1 MGSVYDQL
9 TGGNPPPVSP
19 LAPKT
24 LPTSLPGG
32 PAPASVYET
41 LRGGTAHGPQQLWG
55 SSPGTN
61 DTRPPGVE
69 DSPGNPLSFAFGMA
83 KNVFMDIPEVVG
95 GLTQLVK
102 GVARDVAGG
111 LAQITPGEGF
121 FGVGSGLE
129 EGIEEQGYTFGA
141 DFWKNIGGAIAGD
154 YASRYGLNGIDEM
167 RDQIYSNPL
176 TYILDALMVGQAVS
190 WSAKLGVKAGLMGD
204 TMAGKILGLSPDA
217 VSGARSLIAAGQKAP
232 LKPEMMMWDMFHAQD
247 EVARYA
253 VPLSQNPVA
262 RSVQKVVMERV
273 LSRTATEAR
282 TLWDQGK
289 WRALGIPEEKNLA
302 QGYAKVMQTNL
313 ATAEHLGERI
323 PRPMMAKTIFNPW
336 GPVKAAQKLF
346 GINASEFYASRTEAL
361 VQLKGILED
370 GWARVEETGKF
381 AERAAYEKEAIHF
394 MQQTNVP
401 EAAIKNWVANSEKNL
416 TDADNGLLVPV
427 DGMPKEG
434 PIVVQTQGYKVE
446 RPWSGTLPIEE
457 QNRLLSVGLYTRPT
471 ESTNAYVRV
480 GDYRDFEALGKAY
493 DLAGGGVGH
502 VDWVTPHTPP
512 SMANDA
518 QLMARRREY
527 WIRLAKLDDAAGE
540 VPKLEQTLNADFVA
554 FIPYTEAPG
563 EWYSGLHGVFRD
575 RATGDQI
582 SISFT
587 TPELLEAQKRAG
599 YMMKHARPLDGIVQG
614 LEERLFALRGDK
626 DAAGNLLQPMK
637 IRQTERKLQKVIE
650 EQRAAREYAS
660 QSFRG
665 FHRAYHN
672 PDGYDPMLKMVDDLY
687 LWQQKWG
694 MEPFVDTWMK
704 DHPLW
709 WEGDDKN
716 PWGYHGPY
724 TEAANRAMAPVRIEL
739 FEVQLAGIEKSLK
752 EIITKKGRNPAELD
766 QDVYTFLENMGLTK
780 PIYEMRNGVSVQV
793 GDDIIDKVLDDWFAT
808 MNRRYPSGPLKD
820 RPILNPRRERFVG
833 ADEKIHE
840 TRRPV
845 VGADTLGYQTDI
857 EQSATYLRDR
867 IRAAA
872 WEHVVL
878 NGDLNGYNWE
888 SLRMAMPQ
896 MPAYYPHLRVYNMK
910 DSDLFASKLRPESLE
925 TFKEVRP
932 TFMREFEG
940 RLWAEGAASM
950 NLEDTYT
957 RMASQMLRH
966 KEIADAV
973 HKLKKFGRQ
982 LSEEELR
989 ILKTTPEAFEGE
1001 VMWVPEGSL
1010 ADIKVHGAIM
1020 DLRAS
1025 IQAHDDLGFFDA
1037 TEKALNTMRDEFL
1050 KLGDDRLTKM
1060 EVYMIPKHVVDHATK
1075 SVLRGFAPGP
1085 LRMFWDGPRNLW
1097 RASVLAMNPRWIIM
1111 NEMGNIM
1118 MTLIKD
1124 PAAIRRIFG
1133 NFDRQESAFINT
1145 ITSLIE
1151 SEKYGGSA
1159 RAVIGRGF
1167 YGSEAADVSK
1177 IRNWGAAAETY
1188 PRLTQKLDR
1197 IYNSLAAK
1205 PVKWWTREV
1214 RSLGTAEEQAARLG
1228 ISLSE
1233 YQKATIGNVW
1243 DRFRMTNMDIARKIA
1258 KEGVNPQVMDS
1269 MLTVANKVLGDYTTL
1284 SPFERDVVRRFIMPF
1299 YPFYRHI
1306 TKFTLKMPFQHPL
1319 KSQVLR
1325 ELEMLDRE
1333 MGNDL
1338 PEYLGGAVY
1347 VGKLAGMDLYWNTR
1361 AWNPMNNFE
1370 MLQLEDV
1377 MDPWIKTGIQWAL
1390 GINDFGDPYDPDVVG
1405 NNVYEA
1411 GNGMLFKNEGGTWV
1425 PFEGRVHPP
1434 LWKMALGQFGTP
1446 ANFLNLKGYKSY
1458 HPATTAA
1465 GMMGL
1470 SLSRFDTAKY
1480 QQNILEGM
1488 EQALKYG
1495 GQP

>member
-9 TGGNPPPVSP
+9 TGGNSPPVSP
-19 LAPKT
+19 LAPKA

-32 PAPASVYET
+32 PAPGSVYQA
-41 LRGGTAHGPQQLWG
+41 LRGGTTVGPQMLWG
-55 SSPGTN
+55 NSSEPN

-69 DSPGNPLSFAFGMA
+69 DSPGNPLSYAFGMA
-83 KNVFMDIPEVVG
+83 KNVFMDIPEIVG

-111 LAQITPGEGF
+111 LSQVVPGEGF
-121 FGVGSGLE
+121 FGLGGDLE
-129 EGIEEQGYTFGA
+129 KGIEEQGYTFGA
-141 DFWKNIGGAIAGD
+141 DFWKNIGGQVAGD
-154 YASRYGLNGIDEM
+154 YASRYGLHGMDEM

-176 TYILDALMVGQAVS
+176 TYVLDALMVGQAVS
-190 WSAKLGVKAGLMGD
+190 WSAKVGVKAGLMGD
-204 TMAGKILGLSPDA
+204 TMAGKILGMTPEQVA
-217 VSGARSLIAAGQKAP
+217 GGRSLIAAGEKAQ
-232 LKPEMMMWDMFHAQD
+232 LRPEMMMWDMFHAQD

-253 VPLSQNPVA
+253 VPLSTNPVA

-273 LSRTATEAR
+273 LSRTA
-282 TLWDQGK
+282 DQAYKLMGEGK
-289 WRALGIPEEKNLA
+289 WKALGAPEDKFLA
-302 QGYAKVMQTNL
+302 EGFQTVMQRNVAQAMVTG
-313 ATAEHLGERI
+313 EHI
-323 PRPMMAKTIFNPW
+323 PKPLMAKTIFNPW

-361 VQLKGILED
+361 VNLKRILEE
-370 GWARVEETGKF
+370 GWKNVEETGKF

-401 EAAIKNWVANSEKNL
+401 ESALKNWVANSEKNL

-434 PIVVQTQGYKVE
+434 PIVVNTQQYPVAT
-446 RPWSGTLPIEE
+446 PWTLPVEE
-457 QNRLLSVGLYTRPT
+457 QSRLLRVDLYTRPE
-471 ESTNAYVRV
+471 ESANAYLRI
-480 GDYRDFEALGKAY
+480 GDPTDFENLFKAY
-493 DLAGGGVGH
+493 NGRGGDVGH
-502 VDWVTPHTPP
+502 VDWVTPHTPG
-512 SMANDA
+512 STANDA

-527 WIRLAKLDDAAGE
+527 YIRLGSLDDAPGE
-540 VPKLEQTLNADFVA
+540 VPKLEQTLNADFVT
-554 FIPYTEAPG
+554 FINYGSEPG

-575 RATGDQI
+575 RATGQQV

-587 TPELLEAQKRAG
+587 TPELLEAQQRAG
-599 YMMKHARPLDGIVQG
+599 YIMKHARPLDGVVEDLKQRVIA
-614 LEERLFALRGDK
+614 LENDVDPNTMAL
-626 DAAGNLLQPMK
+626 NQPMNLK
-637 IRQTERKLQKVIE
+637 QTQRKLQKVLE

-687 LWQQKWG
+687 LWQQRYG
-694 MEPFVDTWMK
+694 MEPFADAWIK

-709 WEGDDKN
+709 WEGDDTN

-724 TEAANRAMAPVRIEL
+724 TEAANRAMAPVRVEL
-739 FEVQLAGIEKSLK
+739 FETQLAGIEKSLE
-752 EIITKKGRNPAELD
+752 EIITKKGRNPVELD
-766 QDVYTFLENMGLTK
+766 QDIYNFLQNMGLTK
-780 PIYEMRNGVSVQV
+780 PIKEIRNGQEVLV
-793 GDDIIDKVLDDWFAT
+793 GDDIIDKVLDDVFAT
-808 MNRRYPSGPLKD
+808 TNRRYPDGPLKGK
-820 RPILNPRRERFVG
+820 PVLNPRKERFIG
-833 ADEKIHE
+833 PDEKPHE
-840 TRRPV
+840 SRRPV
-845 VGADTLGYQTDI
+845 VGADELGYQTDI
-857 EQSATYLRDR
+857 QQSATYLRDR
-867 IRAAA
+867 LRAAA

-896 MPAYYPHLRVYNMK
+896 MPAYYPHIRAFNMK
-910 DSDLFASKLRPESLE
+910 DSDLFASKLPPEALE
-925 TFKEVRP
+925 TFRKVRP
-932 TFMREFEG
+932 TFMKEFEG

-950 NLEDTYT
+950 NLEDTYA

-982 LSEEELR
+982 LSQEELR
-989 ILKTTPEAFEGE
+989 ILKTNPDAFKGE
-1001 VMWVPEGSL
+1001 VMWIPEGAL
-1010 ADIKVHGAIM
+1010 MDIKTHGAIM

-1037 TEKALNTMRDEFL
+1037 TQRAVETMRNEL
-1050 KLGDDRLTKM
+1050 IKASDDRLAKM
-1060 EVYMIPKHVVDHATK
+1060 EVYMIPQHVVDHATK
-1075 SVLRGFAPGP
+1075 SILRGFAPGP
-1085 LRMFWDGPRNLW
+1085 LRMFWDGPRNMW

-1133 NFDRQESAFINT
+1133 NFDRQQTAFINT

-1167 YGSEAADVSK
+1167 YGSESADVSK
-1177 IRNWGAAAETY
+1177 IRNWGQAAEDY

-1205 PVKWWTREV
+1205 PIKGWTRGV
-1214 RSLGTAEEQAARLG
+1214 RTLGTAEEQAARLG

-1243 DRFRMTNMDIARKIA
+1243 DRFRMSNMDIARKIA
-1258 KEGVNPQVMDS
+1258 REGVNPQVMDS

-1284 SPFERDVVRRFIMPF
+1284 SPFERDVVRRFLMPF

-1325 ELEMLDRE
+1325 QLEMLDRE
-1333 MGNDL
+1333 MGTSL
-1338 PEYLGGAVY
+1338 PEYLGGAVK
-1347 VGKLAGMDLYWNTR
+1347 VGTLSGMDLYWNTR

-1370 MLQLEDV
+1370 MLQMEDV
-1377 MDPWIKTGIQWAL
+1377 IDPWVKTGIQWAL

-1411 GNGMLFKNEGGTWV
+1411 GNGMLFKKVGDAWV
-1425 PFEGRVHPP
+1425 PYEGRVHPP

-1458 HPATTAA
+1458 HPATTLA
-1465 GMMGL
+1465 GTMGV

-1480 QQNILEGM
+1480 QQNVLEGM